1 MNLYLLSQSVNND
14 YDTFDAVIVCAE
26 SELEA
31 RKIHPY
37 GDGCDATD
45 PIAPRYIKEAWVEI
59 KDVHVTLIGVANPGV
74 PKGVVLASFNGG

>member
-14 YDTFDAVIVCAE
+14 YDTFDSVVVCAE

-37 GDGCDATD
+37 GHDITD
-45 PIAPRYIKEAWVEI
+45 PTIPKCINGEWAELR
-59 KDVHVTLIGVANPGV
+59 DVHVTLIGVANPGV
-74 PKGVVLASFNGG
+74 PKGVVLASFNGR